1 MEKGKHPSLPGR
13 PDGGSRRTKGKK
25 RIMESSNSDL
35 PTEKSRKEDHQMS
48 ATVCNGLNSTEH
60 RVGKRKAGSKQ
71 KNSVGSNHAQ
81 FEGRRVSS
89 ASHSQTHHGN
99 TVGINQSLF
108 ERHQRPPPLREIGNA
123 WQPFMDGRSIACPN
137 PTTAFQHP
145 NAALP
150 VWRAPPPSQ
159 PGVVFPPFNMSRTM
173 YQSHADRAYVMPQYR
188 YSGGS
193 NGFPR

>member
-13 PDGGSRRTKGKK
+13 PDGGSRRTNGKK
-25 RIMESSNSDL
+25 RVMESTNSDL
-35 PTEKSRKEDHQMS
+35 PTKKSRKEEHRVSS

-60 RVGKRKAGSKQ
+60 RVGKRKAGPKQ
-71 KNSVGSNHAQ
+71 KNSVGTNHAQ

-145 NAALP
+145 KD
-150 VWRAPPPSQ
+150 RKS
-159 PGVVFPPFNMSRTM
+159 VV
-173 YQSHADRAYVMPQYR
+173 
-188 YSGGS
+188 
-193 NGFPR
+193 